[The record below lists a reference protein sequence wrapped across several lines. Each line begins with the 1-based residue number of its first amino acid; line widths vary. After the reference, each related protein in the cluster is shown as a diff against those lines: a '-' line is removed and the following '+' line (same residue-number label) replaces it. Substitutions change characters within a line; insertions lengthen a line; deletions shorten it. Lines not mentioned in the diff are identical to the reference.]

1 MCVKYIPP
9 CVPVSSELYLTD
21 YSHFTFFHL
30 MFQPSESTLVP
41 IPKDIL
47 DELGGYK
54 LEFRGEVELKVYS
67 IFTSDFV

>member
-1 MCVKYIPP
+1 MFSDVQWIKFDRLQKFYFLSFD
-9 CVPVSSELYLTD
+9 VSAFRVHVSPYT
-21 YSHFTFFHL
+21 
-30 MFQPSESTLVP
+30 
-41 IPKDIL
+41 KDIL